1 MPTEKQLQNLTPF
14 KKGESG
20 NPLGRPVGVK
30 NRGVI
35 ARQWLE
41 ASQSAKNPITNEQQ
55 MLTQEDIITLA
66 LVKKARDGD
75 VAAYKALMDSSYGLP
90 TQSIE
95 QNISIEK
102 PIFNGIELDVP
113 ENYSSE

>member
-1 MPTEKQLQNLTPF
+1 MPTEKQLQNLKPF

-113 ENYSSE
+113 ENNGSE